1 MTPDPGIQ
9 FPQHRRGL
17 AKAKVTPPA
26 SQKRRR
32 RFTRWARSR
41 LRQVGGNTDQW
52 RPALFEGTKPIEP
65 YVGKPNYSLDVD
77 LAGHAIDWTRMQKSG
92 APQKPFLAYYATGSA
107 HAPHHPPQD
116 WNAQFKGKFD
126 QG

>member
-1 MTPDPGIQ
+1 M
-9 FPQHRRGL
+9 
-17 AKAKVTPPA
+17 
-26 SQKRRR
+26 
-32 RFTRWARSR
+32 
-41 LRQVGGNTDQW
+41 RQVGGNTDQW

-107 HAPHHPPQD
+107 HAPHHAPQD

-126 QG
+126 QGWEKVREEIFARQKQMASFRPTPSSLHARRW